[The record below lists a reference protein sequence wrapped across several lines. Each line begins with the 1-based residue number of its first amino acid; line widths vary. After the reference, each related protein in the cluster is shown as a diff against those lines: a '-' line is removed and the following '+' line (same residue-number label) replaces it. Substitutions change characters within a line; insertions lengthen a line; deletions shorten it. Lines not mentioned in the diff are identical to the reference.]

1 MKRILLAVAGVI
13 IGASASAE
21 GVNMSRVMNQ
31 INAQLVKVQPMG
43 HFTPGDTCNYNLS
56 VMGMTG
62 TMTMSVKSVGP
73 EGVWIDQAISLM
85 GQNQDEQELIDPA
98 SGKVIKVIVNGQE
111 QAPPDPNDVQI
122 ISEQKADVTV
132 PAGTFHT
139 IDVKVHIKSQ
149 NADQEMWI
157 DPTNVPVAGLV
168 KLGATAQGGIP
179 ITGELTKVT
188 HGSGLR

>member
-1 MKRILLAVAGVI
+1 MKRILLVAAAM
-13 IGASASAE
+13 IGAAASAE
-21 GVNMSRVMNQ
+21 GVNMTRVMTQ
-31 INAQLVKVQPMG
+31 ITHSIPQFTG

-56 VMGMTG
+56 VLGMTG
-62 TMTMSVKSVGP
+62 SMTMSVKSVGAD
-73 EGVWIDQAISLM
+73 GVWIDQAISLG

-98 SGKVIKVIVNGQE
+98 TGAVKKVIVNGQE

-168 KLGATAQGGIP
+168 KLAASSQGIP
-179 ITGELTKVT
+179 ITGELTKIT
-188 HGSGLR
+188 HGTGLN